1 MTAGDGV
8 CRHAGVGCFCGV
20 CRSGAFGG
28 VSYLGVVTGGY
39 LRQPQRGLLPEES
52 EDEAVVSVKVVLL
65 VDASGVLARLR
76 RWMHQL
82 LRRWLLSLLFVVLG
96 ILSVS
101 CC

>member
-1 MTAGDGV
+1 MTAGNGF
-8 CRHAGVGCFCGV
+8 CRHA
-20 CRSGAFGG
+20 GAFGG
-28 VSYLGVVTGGY
+28 VSYLGVVTGGC

-101 CC
+101 RC